1 MACRKLVG
9 QVWPISHC
17 GCRHKAD
24 PQHQNGFTNCKNR
37 EAEKQELNSKNGFC
51 VFRCLFLNL
60 KYFLFFPLIWS
71 NFDTVPKTPQV
82 HPGGTMLMRFD
93 FGDKDGSKSK
103 SNLQTFDHF
112 KDIYSAM
119 KKIFLILSWFHTFSH
134 FRHTSVVQISE
145 YIEYIRPI

>member
-9 QVWPISHC
+9 QVWHDLYHIVAVGTKLTLNIKTGSPIV
-17 GCRHKAD
+17 R
-24 PQHQNGFTNCKNR
+24 T
-37 EAEKQELNSKNGFC
+37 EKLKSKNKTLKMDF
-51 VFRCLFLNL
+51 VFSGVLFLNL

-103 SNLQTFDHF
+103 LNLQTFDHF
-112 KDIYSAM
+112 KDIYSAI
-119 KKIFLILSWFHTFSH
+119 KKKSIPDSFLIS
-134 FRHTSVVQISE
+134 
-145 YIEYIRPI
+145 YIFPF